1 MRAAGIA
8 LLVLGIVLF
17 FVVGPF
23 ALPVVLVGLVLLVL
37 AFGASRRAVDLDAGD
52 ADRTRDR

>member
-8 LLVLGIVLF
+8 LLVVGIVLF

-37 AFGASRRAVDLDAGD
+37 AFAASRRAVDLDAGD
-52 ADRTRDR
+52 ADPARDR

>member
-8 LLVLGIVLF
+8 FLVLGIVLF

-23 ALPVVLVGLVLLVL
+23 ALPVILVGLVFLAL
-37 AFGASRRAVDLDAGD
+37 AFAASRRAVDLDAGD
-52 ADRTRDR
+52 ADPTRDR